1 MSFWATSSGEQAS
14 GDVQETSF
22 DPLPKGGYP
31 ALFETVEID
40 EYEGQK
46 KIKLKARIIDG
57 EFKNRV
63 MFLNLKAFEGP
74 DIKETARDRALQV
87 LVKMYQVLNKGKL
100 PNGEPDDRT
109 LSVLADKP
117 LDIMLDKWVIKKPG
131 EEDKSGNW
139 LVNVAAK
146 GEEAGKD
153 KKASPKPDFS
163 DIDKDIPF

>member
-1 MSFWATSSGEQAS
+1 MSFWAMSSGEQAS
-14 GDVQETSF
+14 GEVQETSS
-22 DPLPKGGYP
+22 DPLPKGWYP

-153 KKASPKPDFS
+153 KKPAPSMAGGNVD
-163 DIDKDIPF
+163 DDIPW